1 MDQVKKK
8 LAALKE
14 GLFRSKKKTN
24 EDLGESVNQLDSHL
38 VLLVSTLIRYS
49 SPKKTMHSLA
59 ITYVRRNH
67 SHYQHK
73 QQRSSLVVFAGHLL
87 KPTK

>member
-49 SPKKTMHSLA
+49 SPKKTMH
-59 ITYVRRNH
+59 
-67 SHYQHK
+67 
-73 QQRSSLVVFAGHLL
+73 
-87 KPTK
+87 